1 MLGTS
6 GTASLIRVLR
16 ATLLDELGKDYVKV
30 ARAKG
35 IPERRVVVRHAL
47 RIAINPVISNIIWVL
62 PDLIS
67 GATITASV
75 LSLAVLGSVLLASLR
90 YQDMYVAGTII
101 FFQSMLV
108 VIGALLS
115 DILLAVIDPR
125 IKYE

>member
-1 MLGTS
+1 M
-6 GTASLIRVLR
+6 
-16 ATLLDELGKDYVKV
+16 
-30 ARAKG
+30 
-35 IPERRVVVRHAL
+35 VVRHAL
-47 RIAINPVISNIIWVL
+47 RIAINPLISNIIWVL

-125 IKYE
+125 IRYE

>member
-1 MLGTS
+1 M
-6 GTASLIRVLR
+6 
-16 ATLLDELGKDYVKV
+16 
-30 ARAKG
+30 
-35 IPERRVVVRHAL
+35 
-47 RIAINPVISNIIWVL
+47 ISNIIWVL

-115 DILLAVIDPR
+115 DILLAIIDPR
-125 IKYE
+125 IRYE